1 MEKEMDYDHTKNS
14 PSQHG
19 EISLAQK
26 EELLANFNVEKLI
39 THSKVE
45 KFTDYAHYIA
55 AQDNSINQALVRE
68 DERLESYQDNVSS
81 DYLLEQQKRNKFGA
95 FIKLWELGMTLDT
108 RHKKHAEA
116 QKSYSPKAQAV
127 ANKIAE
133 ESGGKVQCVV
143 DKEFIDAFGNFM
155 GTKYRGAAL
164 LGKRVIARDETV
176 LEDEWL
182 MRHEA
187 IHCMQQ
193 RDLNHG
199 KAGRIWFLKRLKLSG
214 KSYTWLRK
222 ELKGS
227 TDAANYATQN
237 QLSERETYV
246 NQLNP
251 DYLAQRKPNAWREAD
266 TAAWRKAIVRDYIEQ
281 EKIHYQQQIDTL
293 MEEYDKEPDMYKK
306 KLIIEQVEDLK
317 KFFVLAEKLDPEDR
331 KYFIILKDEI
341 AAHIQEDPRFQ
352 IKLETQENRKKRN
365 ALQNEDLAT
374 K

>member
-1 MEKEMDYDHTKNS
+1 MEKERDSDHEKNA

-26 EELLANFNVEKLI
+26 QELLANFNVEKF
-39 THSKVE
+39 K
-45 KFTDYAHYIA
+45 DYAHYIA
-55 AQDNSINQALVRE
+55 AQDESINQALVRE
-68 DERLESYQDNVSS
+68 DERLQSYQDNVSS
-81 DYLLEQQKRNKFGA
+81 DYLLDQQKRNKLAA
-95 FIKLWELGMTLDT
+95 FSKLFYLGMTLET
-108 RHKKHAEA
+108 RHKKYAEA
-116 QKSYSPKAQAV
+116 QKNYSPKAQAV
-127 ANKIAE
+127 ATKIAE
-133 ESGGKVQCVV
+133 ESGGKVQCIV
-143 DKEFIDAFGNFM
+143 DKEFIEAFGNLT
-155 GTKYRGAAL
+155 GTKYRGSAL

-199 KAGRIWFLKRLKLSG
+199 KAWRIWFLKRLKLSG
-214 KSYTWLRK
+214 DSYTWLRK

-266 TAAWRKAIVRDYIEQ
+266 TAAWRKAIVSDYIEQ
-281 EKIHYQQQIDTL
+281 EKNHYQQQIDTL
-293 MEEYDKEPDMYKK
+293 MEEYHKEPDVYKK
-306 KLIIEQVEDLK
+306 RLIIEQVEDLK
-317 KFFVLAEKLDPEDR
+317 KFFVLVEKLDPEDW

-341 AAHIQEDPRFQ
+341 AAHMQEDPRFQ
-352 IKLETQENRKKRN
+352 IKLETQDNRQKRN
-365 ALQNEDLAT
+365 ALQNEDLGT